1 MNVLIIDDNANS
13 LEVLEELLR
22 LERVETTRVLNPA
35 QLDMILSSLPQ
46 IDLVFLDL
54 EMPGM
59 DGYSV
64 FEVLRSHVAFQ
75 ATPIVAYSVHTNQL
89 NTARKMGFHGFLA
102 KPLDADRFSDQLAQ
116 ILRGEQ
122 VWSVA

>member
-1 MNVLIIDDNANS
+1 MNALIIDDHANS
-13 LEVLEELLR
+13 MEVLEELLTF
-22 LERVETTRVLNPA
+22 EGVQTTPLLNPT
-35 QLDMILSSLPQ
+35 QLDTIFTELPK

-64 FEVLRSHVAFQ
+64 FEVLRTRAEFQ
-75 ATPIVAYSVHTNQL
+75 TIPIVAYSVHTNQL
-89 NTARKMGFHGFLA
+89 NVARKMGFHSFLA
-102 KPLDADRFSDQLAQ
+102 KPLDADRFSDQLSQ
-116 ILRGEQ
+116 ILRGEH